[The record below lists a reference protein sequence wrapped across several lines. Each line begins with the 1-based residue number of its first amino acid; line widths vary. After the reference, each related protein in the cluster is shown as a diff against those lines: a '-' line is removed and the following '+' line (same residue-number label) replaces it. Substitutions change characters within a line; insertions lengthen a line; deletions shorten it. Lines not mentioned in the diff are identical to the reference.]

1 MQLEP
6 VPSSCHQ
13 ALLRRVWFSFFSP
26 LLSDASTT
34 LLWSQ
39 LSLPFTRLTP
49 SSSSNQLARH
59 QTCSSMPMSV
69 LDWWAQR
76 RAQHSSCVTPV
87 RGKNDLHQHADSTP
101 HNPVQTAADLLCYK
115 GTVTAFS
122 QFVIHGDW
130 EVFIYQAAFQ
140 SVSNLSWCALP
151 HRCKIPNFPLLTP
164 QDLACQGPSGFTAQP
179 SWAITPCNFI
189 LCRVAEGVYCPSI
202 NGNVEQTTL
211 QLDHELLIT
220 TFWAQK
226 FSQFLM
232 RFFLH
237 LSSLSFINLS
247 VRKLGQ
253 TGVQSC

>member
-1 MQLEP
+1 MSPGTAEKS
-6 VPSSCHQ
+6 VI
-13 ALLRRVWFSFFSP
+13 LLFFP

-39 LSLPFTRLTP
+39 LSLPFTKL
-49 SSSSNQLARH
+49 
-59 QTCSSMPMSV
+59 
-69 LDWWAQR
+69 
-76 RAQHSSCVTPV
+76 
-87 RGKNDLHQHADSTP
+87 
-101 HNPVQTAADLLCYK
+101 NP
-115 GTVTAFS
+115 
-122 QFVIHGDW
+122 
-130 EVFIYQAAFQ
+130 
-140 SVSNLSWCALP
+140 NLSWCVLP
-151 HRCKIPNFPLLTP
+151 HRSKIPNFPLLTS

-189 LCRVAEGVYCPSI
+189 LCRVAEGVYCPII